1 MAGDVRFRSIKS
13 EIRVLGLANFVPDPN
28 NRERLIAVGVVYRG
42 RLWFDGVMWTSI
54 RYSERDAT
62 ERIATMITSSPHHKQ
77 LRVIV
82 MERRTA
88 RDSHSINLGDLFKLT
103 GLPVIMLMKET
114 NREGVTGRILTAG
127 ISKDDATKI
136 IEVNSAV
143 RATPEALRVATMIAK
158 RLTQAHIE

>member
-1 MAGDVRFRSIKS
+1 
-13 EIRVLGLANFVPDPN
+13 
-28 NRERLIAVGVVYRG
+28 
-42 RLWFDGVMWTSI
+42 
-54 RYSERDAT
+54 
-62 ERIATMITSSPHHKQ
+62 
-77 LRVIV
+77 
-82 MERRTA
+82 
-88 RDSHSINLGDLFKLT
+88 
-103 GLPVIMLMKET
+103 MLMKET